1 MTAQLGYKRKCPPL
15 LQPNSI
21 AQLLK
26 AVRKGHVIL
35 PDANR
40 LSIARHR
47 RGARGHETPDTDK
60 IDWDLLAEKR
70 LGQT

>member
-1 MTAQLGYKRKCPPL
+1 MLIRIKRKKTAL
-15 LQPNSI
+15 TQPNSI

-26 AVRKGHVIL
+26 AVRKGHVVL

-47 RGARGHETPDTDK
+47 RGARGHEGK
-60 IDWDLLAEKR
+60 GFAK
-70 LGQT
+70 

>member
-26 AVRKGHVIL
+26 AVRKGHL
-35 PDANR
+35 QLREPTR
-40 LSIARHR
+40 L
-47 RGARGHETPDTDK
+47 
-60 IDWDLLAEKR
+60 EKLR
-70 LGQT
+70 YGRK